1 MNKQSG
7 IEQDKGNGLKPPS
20 KTLIKIY
27 GLLAILLVIIPEWLA
42 EITLGIENNSKNTDL
57 PEKDIAWNRKPELRL
72 SIMSIKELRLLA
84 KQLKIQGY
92 SAENSD
98 FLKRRILKKMK
109 KKSILLKT
117 RIKNLSQKILRIR

>member
-42 EITLGIENNSKNTDL
+42 EITLGIENRSHNSGLPKKN
-57 PEKDIAWNRKPELRL
+57 IAWEINPELRV
-72 SIMSIKELRLLA
+72 SIMSIKELRELA
-84 KQLKIQGY
+84 MQLKLREY
-92 SAENSD
+92 SRESKD
-98 FLKRRILKKMK
+98 LLKIRILKKMK
-109 KKSILLKT
+109 K
-117 RIKNLSQKILRIR
+117 IK